1 MASGFVRDN
10 LPNLCRP
17 CAVTGWRIG
26 RTTDEERRVRSSDD
40 VAYVEFI
47 DASRA
52 TLLAYA
58 WLLTGNGHAAEEL
71 VQETLVRVYVRWRR
85 LREGQPL
92 AYARRILSNLHTD
105 NWRSRRREV
114 LRDEVPETAYTSDP
128 MTTDLVRA
136 LQRLSPRER
145 ECVVL
150 RHYIDLSEKDTAA
163 TLGISVGSVKSYTS
177 KGLTSLRPLLA
188 DTTVGE
194 RHV

>member
-1 MASGFVRDN
+1 MSRD
-10 LPNLCRP
+10 
-17 CAVTGWRIG
+17 
-26 RTTDEERRVRSSDD
+26 DET
-40 VAYVEFI
+40 YVEFV

-85 LREGQPL
+85 VRDGRPL
-92 AYARRILSNLHTD
+92 AYARRVLSNLHTD
-105 NWRSRRREV
+105 GWRSRRKEV
-114 LRDEVPETAYTSDP
+114 LREEVPETAYSSDP

-136 LQRLSPRER
+136 LQQLSPRER

-150 RHYIDLSEKDTAA
+150 RHYLDLSEKDTAA
-163 TLGISVGSVKSYTS
+163 TLGVGVGSVKSYTFT
-177 KGLTSLRPLLA
+177 GLARLRPLLA
-188 DTTVGE
+188 VTEEE